1 MIPLNK
7 LALMMTAALTLTAF
21 TTLESQAAEREI
33 CNPGEGITGRFG
45 GDFFTYFESSTAN
58 DERNDNVCITLANT
72 PERGEFTIDFD
83 QPRTFNEDTVG
94 GVGFENGSSTR
105 VINYVLKE
113 IKSNS
118 SLNKAIAGVY
128 GWTCGS
134 REKAR
139 FPKTKAQEYY
149 VVNSWTGRGRYVPFD
164 ENAGREATPIKQ
176 VRANGATYDI
186 YVVGRN
192 GPQFCG
198 DGTPRE
204 FEQFWSVRRGRL
216 AVGSDLDTDV
226 RTVDFAKHVAAW
238 RSEGFSRD
246 KVRNGYQVVFGESF
260 GAGPN
265 NGRRHR
271 GTINARIIK

>member
-1 MIPLNK
+1 MTNK
-7 LALMMTAALTLTAF
+7 YKTALVISAGLFATAF
-21 TTLESQAAEREI
+21 TTTDSHAASRTV
-33 CNPGEGITGRFG
+33 CNPGDGITDRFG
-45 GDFFTYFESSTAN
+45 GDFFSYFESSTAN
-58 DERNDNVCITLANT
+58 DEQNRNVCITLTNT
-72 PERGEFTIDFD
+72 PDRGEFTIDFN
-83 QPRTFNEDTVG
+83 QPGTFKEDVVG
-94 GVGFENGSSTR
+94 GVGFDTGSSTR
-105 VINYVLKE
+105 VITYLLKE
-113 IKSNS
+113 LKSNS
-118 SLNKAIAGVY
+118 SLNKTIAGVY

-134 REKAR
+134 SDKAR

-149 VVNSWTGRGRYVPFD
+149 VVNSWTGRGPFRPFD
-164 ENAGREATPIKQ
+164 ENAGREATPIKKIE
-176 VRANGATYDI
+176 ANGATYDI
-186 YVVGRN
+186 YVVDRN

-216 AVGSDLDTDV
+216 PVGSDLDTDV

-246 KVRNGYQVVFGESF
+246 KVKNGYQIVFGEAF

-271 GTINARIIK
+271 GTVNARIIK